1 MAERVSAR
9 LTPAAQGRKFGLTV
23 GTAFLVLGAIAAW
36 RGKSTSATVLLAFAA
51 VLLVGG
57 LFAPASLLPVERG
70 WMRMAHGISKVTTPI
85 FMGVVWFIVL
95 TPTAYIRRAL
105 GKNQIA
111 RDLKAPSFW
120 VVREKGDRRGD
131 LERQF

>member
-1 MAERVSAR
+1 
-9 LTPAAQGRKFGLTV
+9 LNPAAQGRKFGLTV

-36 RGKSTSATVLLAFAA
+36 RGRATSSRVFIALGAL
-51 VLLVGG
+51 LLVGG
-57 LFAPASLLPVERG
+57 LIAPAALLPVERG
-70 WMRMAHGISKVTTPI
+70 WMRLAHAISKVTTPI
-85 FMGVVWFIVL
+85 FMGVVWFIVV

-105 GKNQIA
+105 GKNEIA

-120 VVREKGDRRGD
+120 VLREEGRRRGD

>member
-9 LTPAAQGRKFGLTV
+9 LTPAAQGRKFGFTV
-23 GTAFLVLGAIAAW
+23 GIAFVVLGSIAAW
-36 RGKSTSATVLLAFAA
+36 RGKSTSATVFLALAA

-57 LFAPASLLPVERG
+57 LLAPAALLPVERG
-70 WMRMAHGISKVTTPI
+70 WMRMAHAISKVTTPI

-120 VVREKGDRRGD
+120 VVREKGGRRGD

>member
-9 LTPAAQGRKFGLTV
+9 LTPAAQGRKFGFTV
-23 GTAFLVLGAIAAW
+23 GIAFVVLGSIAAW
-36 RGKSTSATVLLAFAA
+36 RGKSTSATVFLALAA

-57 LFAPASLLPVERG
+57 LLAPAALLPVERG
-70 WMRMAHGISKVTTPI
+70 WMRMAHAISKVTTPI